1 VPTLQSGAALVSFQV
16 INPATGI
23 VAGGT
28 ARVDSG
34 ADITLVDSATIAQIG
49 VLPDGYV
56 EIQGVDGNPVQAST
70 YMVSINLGNLGFV
83 GQARVVGMDG
93 LQSRDGYQ
101 MLIGTDL
108 LGTGVFDYFGP
119 TDSFNLQLGVTTGP
133 PISPVP
139 SWVLPVG
146 IVSVGLGLVG
156 LIWGVHG

>member
-1 VPTLQSGAALVSFQV
+1 MPVLQSGAALVSFQI

-34 ADITLVDSATIAQIG
+34 ADVTLVDSATIVLTG
-49 VLPDGYV
+49 VLPDGYMEV
-56 EIQGVDGNPVQAST
+56 QGVDGNPVKVPT
-70 YMVSINLGNLGFV
+70 YIVSVNLGNFGFI
-83 GQARVVGMDG
+83 GRARVVGMNG
-93 LQSRDGYQ
+93 LQDRDGYQ

-119 TDSFNLQLGVTTGP
+119 TNSFDLQLGITTGP

-139 SWVLPVG
+139 SWVLPAG
-146 IVSVGLGLVG
+146 AASVGLGLIA
-156 LIWGVHG
+156 LIWGMHG